1 MCIPSARDAHLN
13 PCPGCILSPGWLL
26 THLNLNISASWQPFL
41 VSLAPL
47 LYNMQPVWDSCLSSV
62 SHLDSKLQGREAPL
76 GLALGSPIFPS
87 GCEGKLGVALESLQ
101 GLRDLT

>member
-1 MCIPSARDAHLN
+1 MPEAGAAEIIALSIDVGSAESCRTPPAEPTSDLGHTGTASNCCI
-13 PCPGCILSPGWLL
+13 
-26 THLNLNISASWQPFL
+26 
-41 VSLAPL
+41 SL
-47 LYNMQPVWDSCLSSV
+47 
-62 SHLDSKLQGREAPL
+62 PL